1 MPYNIAFTLY
11 MNITANN
18 NKSGIMTTFNTFRI
32 DITDFLS
39 ESQRI
44 ISLIASKTIN
54 STDKLIVVI
63 DKENIIIINI

>member
-1 MPYNIAFTLY
+1 
-11 MNITANN
+11 
-18 NKSGIMTTFNTFRI
+18 MTTFNTFRI

-63 DKENIIIINI
+63 DKENIIIISI

>member
-1 MPYNIAFTLY
+1 

-39 ESQRI
+39 ESQRR

-54 STDKLIVVI
+54 STDTLIVVI

>member
-1 MPYNIAFTLY
+1 

>member
-1 MPYNIAFTLY
+1 

-63 DKENIIIINI
+63 DKENIIIISI